1 MSLPANV
8 LGSRARILT
17 AIGIPLAMPMA
28 PRVRP
33 WRRFMRR
40 LASLLT
46 LVTDD
51 LIETAMEA
59 VGFGL
64 LLVLFLFTMYML
76 C

>member
-1 MSLPANV
+1 
-8 LGSRARILT
+8 
-17 AIGIPLAMPMA
+17 
-28 PRVRP
+28 
-33 WRRFMRR
+33 MRR